1 MGNRMP
7 WTCTSMAWG
16 SCWCCWQVSASPPSP
31 LAPRPRA
38 AHCSPHT
45 LPLFVAEPPGR
56 RRELLHTEVP
66 AVVERVGRLPLPL
79 FPLLPCWGS
88 SASCRVFQGWESD
101 LTAWG
106 IPGALRAPS
115 GAQVPG
121 VRARGQTGWRC
132 FGWKGLLEKGAD
144 KELRG
149 PGLGGVEGSGEH
161 RA

>member
-7 WTCTSMAWG
+7 WTCTSMAWE
-16 SCWCCWQVSASPPSP
+16 SCWCCWQVSPPPPSL
-31 LAPRPRA
+31 LAPRPQA
-38 AHCSPHT
+38 THHSPHI

-79 FPLLPCWGS
+79 FPLLPCRGS
-88 SASCRVFQGWESD
+88 SAFRRVFQGWESD

-121 VRARGQTGWRC
+121 GQGTGTDRVA
-132 FGWKGLLEKGAD
+132 LLWLE
-144 KELRG
+144 RP
-149 PGLGGVEGSGEH
+149 PGEGSG
-161 RA
+161 